1 MTRGSVTKLVT
12 SFGSKWGRIQ
22 PNGDSREIFFNVGA
36 LNSDADFSSL
46 SLGQIVDFEEHSDQ
60 VNGSHAESVVPA
72 GTAEAVGD
80 QVAGES

>member
-22 PNGDSREIFFNVGA
+22 PDGDSREVFFNVGA
-36 LNSDADFSSL
+36 LNSEADFYSL
-46 SLGQIVDFEEHSDQ
+46 SLGQAVEFEERSDH

-72 GTAEAVGD
+72 DPEVVVRD
-80 QVAGES
+80 QVEGDS